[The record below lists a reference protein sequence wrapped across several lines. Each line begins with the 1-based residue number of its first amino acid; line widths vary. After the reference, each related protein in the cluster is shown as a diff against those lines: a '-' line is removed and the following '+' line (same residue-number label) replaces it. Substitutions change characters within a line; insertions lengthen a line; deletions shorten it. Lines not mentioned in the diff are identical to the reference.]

1 MYLILFGFLMV
12 LVLKRNNL
20 VSIFSNCVDIWYDI
34 KYAYCSGIPRGS
46 IPYGS
51 IPRGGIPHGNP
62 VRAEVLND
70 ENFVIYKW
78 SNGLYYITGDT
89 VPPFLPAEGETADYD
104 ISGDGEAILFFD
116 NVHARADEAQL
127 KLITLTAGPGE
138 DYTISKQPSIEQLRK
153 LLDCPKLT
161 KVIFNNSLSQEFIIS

>member
-34 KYAYCSGIPRGS
+34 KYAYYCSPS
-46 IPYGS
+46 H
-51 IPRGGIPHGNP
+51 GGIPHGNP

-70 ENFVIYKW
+70 ENYVIYKW
-78 SNGLYYITGDT
+78 TNGLYYITGDT
-89 VPPFLPAEGETADYD
+89 VPPFLPAEGETAEYD
-104 ISGDGEAILFFD
+104 ISGDGDAILFFD